1 MAASIRRA
9 FTAGT
14 VLSVAVTAAWAYT
27 AVLTT
32 AGPAPVPHL
41 TGSLPAD
48 YWQIAAAPAGNGPG
62 LFAVTAAIYTACF
75 ALAGLR
81 SMNRRDAR

>member
-1 MAASIRRA
+1 MVRSIRRA

-14 VLSVAVTAAWAYT
+14 VIALAVTAAWAYM

-41 TGSLPAD
+41 TRSLRAD
-48 YWQIAAAPAGNGPG
+48 YWQVAGAATGSGPE
-62 LFAVTAAIYTACF
+62 LLAVTSVIYAACF
-75 ALAGLR
+75 TAAG
-81 SMNRRDAR
+81 RRRRPR